1 MIATVS
7 DQERILLLERR
18 HNDIVRWLEL
28 QVEETEKNRKR
39 EPHPL
44 DFGLMTDEEEKQ
56 VKERALIDKVTT
68 DVTLD
73 TLKEILGIIAGRTKS
88 MEAKLYPCNDFII

>member
-7 DQERILLLERR
+7 DKEKILLLEQR

-28 QVEETEKNRKR
+28 QVEETKKNRVR

-44 DFGLMTDEEEKQ
+44 DFGLMTDEEERQ
-56 VKERALIDKVTT
+56 VKEQALIDKVTT
-68 DVTLD
+68 DTIID
-73 TLKEILGIIAGRTKS
+73 TINEILYVIAGRTKS
-88 MEAKLYPCNDFII
+88 MEAKFYPCNDFTI